1 MQDSLLVEEEITVE
15 KQPSKF
21 KEFVG
26 KFKEALSN
34 PNTIANLLK
43 GLGSVPAAAT
53 TVASAL
59 SGNIPVAVGALLVT
73 LGTVLGSSMENS
85 KAEEMELGGC

>member
-1 MQDSLLVEEEITVE
+1 MAS
-15 KQPSKF
+15 
-21 KEFVG
+21 

-34 PNTIANLLK
+34 PDTIAKSLK
-43 GLGSVPAAAT
+43 NLGSVPAAVT